1 MYTLRKY
8 QEKAVEDCLWV
19 MAKSNRRGVAVMPTG
34 AGKSLVIA
42 EVARKL
48 DKPII
53 VLQPSKELL
62 KQNYDKFTRMGGK
75 ATIYSASLNTKESSK
90 ITFATIGSIKNEVE
104 QFKDLGVKHI
114 IIDEVHLG
122 TKRESQFKE
131 FIDALGVKNILGLT
145 ATPVYLQNNAEGA
158 RLAMINRSQKSI
170 FRKIIHVT
178 QIEEMISGNFW
189 TPLKYKIFET
199 NQSGLKLNTS
209 GSEYT
214 DESQK
219 DYYKSND
226 LNSKIEQTV
235 DLLLNQKNRKRILV
249 FVPSIED
256 AESLHGRIP
265 NSMVVH
271 SKLSAKKRDRNVKAF
286 DSGEVPVAINVNVLA
301 TGYDNP
307 EIDTVILARPTASI
321 AILYQQIGRAVR
333 LHPDKQE
340 SLIVDFSGNT
350 SRFGKI
356 EHLSFK
362 EIDEYGWGMFGENG
376 VLLSDLPILE
386 SVRPNV
392 DTVASFMKERRKQ
405 QWG

>member
-19 MAKSNRRGVAVMPTG
+19 MEKSNRRGVAVLPTG

-42 EVARKL
+42 EVARRL
-48 DKPII
+48 NKPII

-62 KQNYDKFTRMGGK
+62 QQNYEKFTRMGGK
-75 ATIYSASLNTKESSK
+75 ATIYSASLDTKEASK
-90 ITFATIGSIKNEVE
+90 VTFATIGSIKNEVE
-104 QFKDLGVKHI
+104 QFKNLGVKHI

-122 TKRESQFKE
+122 AKRESQFKE

-219 DYYKSND
+219 DFYKSNN
-226 LNSKIEQTV
+226 LGFKIEQTV
-235 DLLLNQKNRKRILV
+235 DLLLNQKNRKRILI
-249 FVPSIED
+249 FVPSIEE
-256 AESLHGRIP
+256 AENLHKRIS

-271 SKLSAKKRDRNVKAF
+271 SKLSAKERARNVKAF

-307 EIDTVILARPTASI
+307 KIDTVILARPTASI
-321 AILYQQIGRAVR
+321 AMLYQQIGRAVR
-333 LHPDKQE
+333 LHPEKQE

-356 EHLSFK
+356 ENLSFK
-362 EIDEYGWGMFGENG
+362 EIDDYGWGMFGKNG